1 MNQPL
6 MPMATAV
13 WLIDNTTLTF
23 AQIAKFCGL
32 HLLEV
37 QGIADGTVGQSI
49 VGIDPTGSGQLT
61 REEIQR
67 CEADPSAA
75 LQLAGNAKPMQLRTR
90 GPRYTPVSRRQDK
103 PDAIAWL
110 LRHHPELS
118 DAQISRLVGT
128 TKPTIQAIRER
139 THWNMSNIR
148 PLDPVALS
156 LCRQTELDEAVRK
169 AAERVARQNPEDP
182 AEDGDTP
189 PAAGE

>member
-23 AQIAKFCGL
+23 AQIARFCGL
-32 HLLEV
+32 HPLEV

-61 REEIQR
+61 REEISR
-67 CEADPSAA
+67 CEADPSAELA
-75 LQLAGNAKPMQLRTR
+75 LAGNAKPMQLRTR

-139 THWNMSNIR
+139 SHWNMSNIR

-169 AAERVARQNPEDP
+169 AAERVARQNPEAP
-182 AEDGDTP
+182 ADGMP
-189 PAAGE
+189 PAQD